1 VLEILSLKFSQ
12 QEIYT
17 SICSDYGVVCG
28 RVTANN
34 GFGLGN
40 ARVSIFIPLSTEDEN
55 DPVISSLYPYKEVTD
70 KDDNNYRY
78 NLLPSRQQHGGHAPT
93 GTFPDQSDILSRE
106 EVLEV
111 YEKYYKF
118 TVKTNP
124 AGDFMIWGVPVGNQT
139 IHVDVDLSDIG
150 CFSLRP
156 YDLQRLGIGVDGFKN
171 KYTFKSSEDLDSLP
185 QIVSFDRLIE
195 VYPFW
200 GNESLCEIGITRTDF
215 DLSDRGVNI
224 KPTAYLIGG
233 VFGDSAKN
241 SVNKNCT
248 PRRKMGRK
256 CDLVTKSA
264 NIEALRFKPVK
275 DDLGRPFLEYLPIDE
290 DIPDD
295 GGFVLPLEMNMDYV
309 ITNEFGENEYTND
322 FNKGIATSACYR
334 FRFNLNDNGLD
345 RARANADFLVPNI
358 REYDN
363 DIDKS
368 YYFGL
373 DYSGYPADAQSLI
386 LNNENGQFKPK
397 DYFYRF
403 NYNKVYTVSS
413 FHSHFIGQDA
423 LSRVFTSAFNPN
435 TKYNFANINE
445 ILPSEE
451 EDCGDKVTP
460 PTNFGVK
467 NYTFSLL
474 IADFLLALD
483 FVIKFLTLQFLN
495 ITIFIG
501 NALAEIVIS
510 LGGSDSL
517 RGAITRLQI
526 NNTAK
531 LSLIN
536 YPECVECSDETATS
550 GGGFASSYT
559 GSSGCDLYDTLY
571 DDSLVTGYFVVDNTN
586 TNAFTGCGSSASYL
600 PQNIGRKYVANLS
613 PGDILIST
621 AIYGGEAHVPQSYY
635 PYPIGG
641 GNFSPFTTGIR
652 DFNCE
657 DYNEDGGFATPSTR
671 SEFINGVFYIV
682 PGTQTS
688 RRLTGL
694 LREYFRRKR
703 VGKMFCGGVVN
714 YGFIDN
720 WLSGSLYFT
729 QFKVKKLRKLATA
742 TSQGVLKYCRTLVR
756 FVFDQKRFYYRS
768 SSFNTTS
775 GFNKEELNR
784 PTTIVDLGPRDEFIK
799 EICIDKTLDPNCS
812 VARSIGA
819 TSQQSLGDLLGLAI
833 NYRMDTANANGN
845 LDLFFSNQSFF
856 NAGLNKVLDGD
867 ILQLVSTNNEAGI
880 DQFDLE
886 NPKYLGY
893 RFDFLDPEDNESFF
907 KVGYT
912 GGTSGDWGPLPV
924 TLELDEDGQRI
935 RSCLNDRLNDSTQE
949 VPFYLWEKGGEGFG
963 PGGVNRSNQGWDYN
977 NVITKPLQ
985 GMTYGYNLTDIPNDP
1000 SDKFL
1005 LLPITNTN
1013 PGVTGNTSVN
1023 ITDVVE
1029 YDIIYSGA
1037 STEYTQYNIEYPG
1050 FSVLRVTGGTIENPT
1065 SGTLHIRYG
1074 AAGTWQIIPWSST
1087 TDLIIPQ
1094 RQDYYSGTTK
1104 QILSTPFQFYFGLNV
1119 GKTGLDK
1126 FIDLFGPNGAF
1137 NLLECETTSVSTS
1150 TSTSTPTP
1158 TPTPTPTNTPTPT
1171 PTNTPT
1177 PTPTTTSP
1185 SYQYYT
1191 AVYCS
1196 GGNAGTV
1203 RVTVDQ
1209 VLNSVFDLG
1218 NYVCIRLTG
1227 FTFGP
1232 TYDID
1237 LGDGET
1243 YLGTNCNLCPT
1254 PPPGPTY
1261 VSIPALEYA
1270 YNTSNAPNTGVCCQ
1284 GSVLYTDGSGNFVFT
1299 PTDGYEIVTQ
1309 FWVDDNGGTSYF
1321 DAATEMFVSNGST
1334 LFPVPAGYYGS
1345 GPIGY
1350 RRIVGTAGQFSTS
1363 LTSCAG
1369 VDCP

>member
-1 VLEILSLKFSQ
+1 MQKHRISTNLGIDQKITVELKQDFDVLEILSLKFSQ

-78 NLLPSRQQHGGHAPT
+78 NLLPSRQQHGGHAAT
-93 GTFPDQSDILSRE
+93 GTFPDQSDILTRE

-171 KYTFKSSEDLDSLP
+171 KYTFKSSDDLDSLP
-185 QIVSFDRLIE
+185 QIVSFDKLIE

-233 VFGDSAKN
+233 VFSDSAKN

-264 NIEALRFKPVK
+264 NIEALRFKPIK
-275 DDLGRPFLEYLPIDE
+275 DELGRPFLEYLSIDE

-295 GGFVLPLEMNMDYV
+295 GGFVLPLEMNMDYI

-363 DIDKS
+363 EIDKS

-373 DYSGYPADAQSLI
+373 DYSGYPTNAQSLI

-413 FHSHFIGQDA
+413 FHSHFIDIDV
-423 LSRVFTSAFNPN
+423 LSSSSLTLNLNR
-435 TKYNFANINE
+435 KYNFANINE

-451 EDCGDKVTP
+451 EDCSDKVTP
-460 PTNFGVK
+460 PANFGVR
-467 NYTFSLL
+467 NYTFTLL
-474 IADFLLALD
+474 IADFLLLLD
-483 FVIKFLTLQFLN
+483 YIIKLIILTTLNILVKDVLGPFAELLIDIGVTEGAGRDLRQFTSTLQ
-495 ITIFIG
+495 I
-501 NALAEIVIS
+501 
-510 LGGSDSL
+510 D
-517 RGAITRLQI
+517 
-526 NNTAK
+526 NTVK

-536 YPECVECSDETATS
+536 YPECEQCSESVEITSESGCANYDTIYNDAIITGVYVDDGS
-550 GGGFASSYT
+550 GGRTYKPSPAAGDKVVA
-559 GSSGCDLYDTLY
+559 TLLAGG
-571 DDSLVTGYFVVDNTN
+571 DSMN
-586 TNAFTGCGSSASYL
+586 
-600 PQNIGRKYVANLS
+600 
-613 PGDILIST
+613 
-621 AIYGGEAHVPQSYY
+621 HVPFPQYSSTNDIRD
-635 PYPIGG
+635 IGSE
-641 GNFSPFTTGIR
+641 NFSRLPIP
-652 DFNCE
+652 
-657 DYNEDGGFATPSTR
+657 ASHR
-671 SEFINGVFYIV
+671 SEFTNGIFYIV
-682 PGTQTS
+682 PGTHTLG
-688 RRLTGL
+688 RLFKIMS
-694 LREYFRRKR
+694 EYYRRKR
-703 VGKMFCGGVVN
+703 VGKMFCGGIVN

-729 QFKVKKLRKLATA
+729 QFKVKKLRRLTTA
-742 TSQGVLKYCRTLVR
+742 TSEGVLKYCRNLVR

-768 SSFNTTS
+768 ASFNNIS
-775 GFNKEELNR
+775 GFDKEKLNR

-819 TSQQSLGDLLGLAI
+819 TSQQFSGDLLGLAI
-833 NYRMDTANANGN
+833 NYRMDTANADGK
-845 LDLFFSNQSFF
+845 LDLFFSNQSFLA
-856 NAGLNKVLDGD
+856 AGIPRTLDGD
-867 ILQLVSTNNEAGI
+867 ILQLVSINNEAGI

-893 RFDFLDPEDNESFF
+893 RFDVLDPEENQSFF
-907 KVGYT
+907 KIGNDY
-912 GGTSGDWGPLPV
+912 GPLPV
-924 TLELDEDGQRI
+924 TLELDEDGERI

-963 PGGVNRSNQGWDYN
+963 PGGINRSNQGWDYN
-977 NVITKPLQ
+977 NVTIKPLQ
-985 GMTYGYNLTDIPNDP
+985 GMTYGYNLTDSPNDP

-1013 PGVTGNTSVN
+1013 SGITGSTSFN

-1037 STEYTQYNIEYPG
+1037 STGYTQYNLEYPG
-1050 FSVLRVTGGTIENPT
+1050 FSVLRVTGGTVENPT
-1065 SGTLHIRYG
+1065 FGTLHIRYG
-1074 AAGTWQIIPWSST
+1074 TAGTWQIIPWSST
-1087 TDLIIPQ
+1087 TDLIIPR

-1126 FIDLFGPNGAF
+1126 FIDQFGPKGAF
-1137 NLLECETTSVSTS
+1137 P
-1150 TSTSTPTP
+1150 PT
-1158 TPTPTPTNTPTPT
+1158 
-1171 PTNTPT
+1171 
-1177 PTPTTTSP
+1177 
-1185 SYQYYT
+1185 
-1191 AVYCS
+1191 
-1196 GGNAGTV
+1196 
-1203 RVTVDQ
+1203 
-1209 VLNSVFDLG
+1209 
-1218 NYVCIRLTG
+1218 
-1227 FTFGP
+1227 
-1232 TYDID
+1232 
-1237 LGDGET
+1237 E
-1243 YLGTNCNLCPT
+1243 
-1254 PPPGPTY
+1254 
-1261 VSIPALEYA
+1261 
-1270 YNTSNAPNTGVCCQ
+1270 
-1284 GSVLYTDGSGNFVFT
+1284 
-1299 PTDGYEIVTQ
+1299 
-1309 FWVDDNGGTSYF
+1309 
-1321 DAATEMFVSNGST
+1321 
-1334 LFPVPAGYYGS
+1334 
-1345 GPIGY
+1345 
-1350 RRIVGTAGQFSTS
+1350 
-1363 LTSCAG
+1363 
-1369 VDCP
+1369 